1 VERPSADTRPPP
13 SAAELS
19 ERLRE
24 PLSEL
29 GLTLGVRE
37 AELLARYLALLLPWN
52 ARVNLTGARDAAE
65 ILDRH
70 LADTFA
76 LIPLLSAGSLRLLD
90 VGAGAGFLGVGVAI
104 LRPDVHCVLLEPV
117 GKKHTF
123 LRAVARELPLP
134 NLEPLAERLEAH
146 RSRPDFVAYDVAAS
160 RATWAPAEWLER
172 ARGVVRPGGLA
183 VAFEGQEAARLGP
196 GVRRVPYRF
205 GARSASLLLLQL

>member
-1 VERPSADTRPPP
+1 MERPGAESPP
-13 SAAELS
+13 SATELC

-24 PLSEL
+24 PLSQL
-29 GLTLGVRE
+29 GLTLGASR
-37 AELLARYLALLLPWN
+37 AELLARYLAVLLPWN
-52 ARVNLTGARDAAE
+52 ARVNLTGARGAGE

-76 LIPLLSAGSLRLLD
+76 LIPLLPAGSLRFLD

-146 RSRPDFVAYDVAAS
+146 RSRPDFVPYDVAAS

-172 ARGVVRPGGLA
+172 ARGVIRPGGLA
-183 VAFEGQEAARLGP
+183 VAFEGREAARLGP
-196 GVRRVPYRF
+196 GVRRRPYRF
-205 GARSASLLLLQL
+205 GPRSGSFLLLQI